1 MHTSELK
8 IDLDPTYKELN
19 FFHVSVPQ
27 TGAGPAHTRLQAVT
41 ARRQGSRS
49 ATRTAAALTQRGA
62 TAASTPPHGAPPH
75 CCPPGL
81 KYCLVRPQR
90 LFIQDPLT
98 DQLFALNLI
107 RGSVNTPQ
115 QVWERAPCSR

>member
-1 MHTSELK
+1 MRTSELK
-8 IDLDPTYKELN
+8 IDLDPAYQELN

-27 TGAGPAHTRLQAVT
+27 TGVGPAHTRLQAVT

-62 TAASTPPHGAPPH
+62 TTASTPPHGAPPH
-75 CCPPGL
+75 RCPPGL